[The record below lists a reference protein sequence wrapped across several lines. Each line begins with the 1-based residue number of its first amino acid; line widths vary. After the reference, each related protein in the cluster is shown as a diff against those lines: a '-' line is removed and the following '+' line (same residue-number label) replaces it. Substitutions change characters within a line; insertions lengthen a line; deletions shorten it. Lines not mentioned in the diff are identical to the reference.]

1 MNYSTIVLVKLE
13 GVMIN
18 EFNLEECYESGLRRR
33 VGFTNEVN
41 EEVMEMINPLKEEKN
56 EEIKRNK
63 GFIDR
68 EIEKIKGEIN
78 ILREKK
84 SSISKDKSKE
94 KEEKDTEKE
103 VIDNEIK
110 VLKDK
115 IDGLKNYF
123 KNLKL
128 EAREIIRKKEE
139 EVRGIVI
146 SEKNKELDPIREIEK
161 EVVMK
166 EIMKEYDERFEDLK
180 LKEGVKSVFDR
191 LFKLKMVNKELRI
204 VVESKF
210 RCLKVRRLLNNVGLD
225 FCEVVNSGVED
236 WDKEIK
242 KNDDLLIRVENED
255 DLMFLVEKVKY
266 EMNQRKR
273 LRA

>member
-1 MNYSTIVLVKLE
+1 MSNSTILVKLE

-18 EFNLEECYESGLRRR
+18 EFNVEECYEKGLRRR

-41 EEVMEMINPLKEEKN
+41 EEVMEVINPLKEEKN
-56 EEIKRNK
+56 EVVKRNK
-63 GFIDR
+63 GFIDS
-68 EIEKIKGEIN
+68 EIKKIKGEIN
-78 ILREKK
+78 ILREER
-84 SSISKDKSKE
+84 SCIIKDKSKE
-94 KEEKDTEKE
+94 KEEKDREKE
-103 VIDNEIK
+103 VINNKIK
-110 VLKDK
+110 VLNDK
-115 IDGLKNYF
+115 IDGLKDYF

-128 EAREIIRKKEE
+128 EVREIIKKKEE
-139 EVRGIVI
+139 EVI
-146 SEKNKELDPIREIEK
+146 SEKNKELDPIREREK
-161 EVVMK
+161 ELIMK

-180 LKEGVKSVFDR
+180 LKEGVKRVFDR

-204 VVESKF
+204 IVESKY
-210 RCLKVRRLLNNVGLD
+210 RSLKVRRLLNNVGLD
-225 FCEVVNSGVED
+225 FCEVVNSNVKD

-242 KNDDLLIRVENED
+242 KNSDLLMMVENED